1 MPISDNSIEM
11 ITSYGGFKSMQHKMM
26 SGFKDSYRVLKRGGS
41 AVYSIEVVDDLESE
55 NAKKWINL
63 YLHCEDT
70 PLFSLDN
77 ICDINKLKD
86 LCSKA
91 GFSKTT
97 STKIYGDL
105 PAPNDNIF
113 PFENEMLQWMGEHE
127 VISTK

>member
-1 MPISDNSIEM
+1 
-11 ITSYGGFKSMQHKMM
+11 MQHKMM

-63 YLHCEDT
+63 YLHCKHT
-70 PLFSLDN
+70 PLFSLDD